1 MYSWYWGL
9 FSRWKQCVSV
19 FLTTE
24 ACFKPFFLLHAVIFP
39 RSQTQLAVSW
49 LLDGTVASCVLQ
61 LTQKEQFPFRG
72 RDGKKEKMTITG
84 ASYEGLAAYSQRK
97 TDESICDNEKDSP
110 KKKKKKI
117 MSCRISPGV
126 TAIAPFLSSFSLFL
140 QFFFFFARRQ
150 NELCTLPHT
159 VPRTW
164 ISMTT
169 QSTQLIAGP

>member
-1 MYSWYWGL
+1 MFQTF
-9 FSRWKQCVSV
+9 FS
-19 FLTTE
+19 
-24 ACFKPFFLLHAVIFP
+24 LLHAVIFP
-39 RSQTQLAVSW
+39 RSQTQLAMSW
-49 LLDGTVASCVLQ
+49 LLDGIVASCVLQ

-97 TDESICDNEKDSP
+97 TDESICDNEKDSA
-110 KKKKKKI
+110 KKKKRK
-117 MSCRISPGV
+117 SCPAGFHRASLLSLHF
-126 TAIAPFLSSFSLFL
+126 FLLFPSFFS
-140 QFFFFFARRQ
+140 FFFFARRQ

-164 ISMTT
+164 SSMTT